1 MGTPAIIIIVILV
14 VANGTL
20 VVSAICK
27 HNDNQK
33 QLDELRRAK
42 IAEGV
47 LESEIDDDDLKD
59 EIEPQQRYSWIF
71 GIVVCLDIWLL
82 GAVSTHLWAEHF
94 FTDVPDEDSRKA
106 LFGDSFGAV
115 NALVS
120 AFAFAGMI
128 VAFILQRYEL
138 RLQRKELRDQRRE
151 FQQQNKTLSLQR
163 FENTFFHMLELQ
175 QEIVADLSVKEEG
188 KDWIEEDNPNPALGR
203 IRKQITIDRLF
214 QGRDFFRY
222 AFEECEH
229 NATDPRSNQ
238 KIQVYGMRS
247 VLYLNGFS
255 KYDSYYTTTYFDH
268 YFRHFYRILK
278 FIKQNDNLLSFEE
291 QYQYA
296 SMLRATLSRYE
307 LVWLY
312 YNGLSENGCVKLK
325 PLMERYSMLKNLR
338 EDFLA
343 ISMENETKLNSVG
356 LKKEN
361 VIAAKFSNRDYEFYL
376 TDRENDPTKYHIR
389 AFYNAEELP
398 KGMEH
403 LRRWRQFC
411 QQHNINC

>member
-1 MGTPAIIIIVILV
+1 MSTPAIIILAILV

-20 VVSAICK
+20 AVSAICRRK
-27 HNDNQK
+27 NSKK
-33 QLDELRRAK
+33 QLEELRSEKKA
-42 IAEGV
+42 AG
-47 LESEIDDDDLKD
+47 LSESEIDDEDLKD

-82 GAVSTHLWAEHF
+82 GAVFTHLWAEHY

-151 FQQQNKTLSLQR
+151 FHQQNKTLSLQR

-188 KDWIEEDNPNPALGR
+188 KDWIEEDNPNPTMGR
-203 IRKQITIDRLF
+203 IRKQISIDRLF

-222 AFEECEH
+222 AFEEREH
-229 NATDPRSNQ
+229 NAIDPQ
-238 KIQVYGMRS
+238 TEKKIQVLGMRS
-247 VLYLNGFS
+247 VLKLNGFV

-278 FIKQNDNLLSFEE
+278 FIKQNEELLSFEE

-325 PLMERYSMLKNLR
+325 PLMEKYSMLKNLR

-343 ISMENETKLNSVG
+343 ISMENKAKFNAVG
-356 LKKEN
+356 LKSEDVN
-361 VIAAKFSNRDYEFYL
+361 AANFSCRDYEFFL
-376 TDRENDPTKYHIR
+376 TDQENDPTKYNIR
-389 AFYNAEELP
+389 AFYNEEELP
-398 KGMEH
+398 RGNEL

-411 QQHNINC
+411 QQYNINC